1 MSNFRV
7 GEKVVCVKHD
17 PFCVDTME
25 FLPAPKVDEIVTINW
40 INHDGTKIGF
50 EEYDFDDYWDACLF
64 RPIDELSNTTYDE
77 VMQWIESGQPIETLN

>member
-7 GEKVVCVKHD
+7 GEKVVCVVPTESGSIKKDKVYTVFGLHTCS
-17 PFCVDTME
+17 FTGKLGLILKE
-25 FLPAPKVDEIVTINW
+25 ATPAHRKKAFW
-40 INHDGTKIGF
+40 C
-50 EEYDFDDYWDACLF
+50 WRF